1 MGPGTKCCNR
11 SKVVQ
16 MHSEDSTEYEDS
28 TQLGRHGKH
37 DMQYMASLSA
47 AAVHRTPRYLILL
60 ILIIAAFFASA
71 IGWMAWA
78 KIDVVIR
85 GSGKVSPASQVQ
97 NIQSLEGGI
106 IEEILVQEGQAV
118 TAGQPLIKISD
129 VAFSSSFEEN
139 RLLYFELLARS
150 SRLNAEAF
158 DRGFNPGEEVVKAAP
173 RLIAA
178 EKSLFLSN
186 RQELT
191 ETLSILEEK
200 IHQQQSALREAQSKQ
215 KQLRRSLELVKK
227 EIKIKQPLMD
237 RGIISEVEFLQL
249 LQREAELEGE
259 IEGVGLSIPRIR
271 STIEEAR
278 FNKQK
283 ERLEFQN
290 EAKKELNGVNAEL
303 GRIRETQTALQDR
316 VKRTTLRSP
325 VNGIVQRLHTNTIG
339 GVITPGSG
347 IVDIVPQDD
356 ALLVEIRINPADI
369 AYVNVGQFA
378 RLKFSAY
385 DFAIHGS
392 LQGIVTFVSAD
403 TVTNEEGESYYL
415 VRIKPVKSF
424 LGATRGE
431 LPIRIGMT
439 AEGDIITDKKTI
451 LSYLTE
457 PVHRGIDKALRER

>member
-1 MGPGTKCCNR
+1 MAKDDTEFEDVTQMGA
-11 SKVVQ
+11 
-16 MHSEDSTEYEDS
+16 
-28 TQLGRHGKH
+28 HGKQ
-37 DMQYMASLSA
+37 DLQYMRSLSA

-60 ILIIAAFFASA
+60 ILIIAALVASA

-85 GSGKVSPASQVQ
+85 GNGKVSPASQVQ

-106 IEEILVQEGQAV
+106 IEEILVLEGQEVA
-118 TAGQPLIKISD
+118 TGQPLIKISD

-139 RLLYFELLARS
+139 RLLYLELLSRT
-150 SRLNAEAF
+150 SRLQAEAF
-158 DRGFNPGEEVVKAAP
+158 GSEYSPAPEVNREAP
-173 RLIAA
+173 QLNAA
-178 EKSLFLSN
+178 EKSLFESN
-186 RQELT
+186 QQQLA
-191 ETLSILEEK
+191 ETLSGLEEK
-200 IHQQQSALREAQSKQ
+200 ITQQESAVVEAKSKQ
-215 KQLRRSLELVKK
+215 RQLRRSLELVKK

-249 LQREAELEGE
+249 LQREAEIEGE
-259 IEGVGLSIPRIR
+259 IEAVRLSVPRIE

-283 ERLEFQN
+283 ARLEFQN
-290 EAKKELNGVNAEL
+290 QAKKELNEVNAEL
-303 GRIRETQTALQDR
+303 GRIREAQTALQDR

-325 VNGIVQRLHTNTIG
+325 VNGIVQKLHTNTIG
-339 GVITPGSG
+339 GVIGPGSS
-347 IVDIVPQDD
+347 IIDIVPLED
-356 ALLVEIRINPADI
+356 ALLVEIRVNPADI

-403 TVTNEEGESYYL
+403 TVTNEEGESFFL
-415 VRIKPVKSF
+415 VRIRPNKTF
-424 LGATRGE
+424 LGATSGE
-431 LPIRIGMT
+431 LPVRIGMT
-439 AEGDIITDKKTI
+439 VEADIITSKKTI

>member
-1 MGPGTKCCNR
+1 MLD
-11 SKVVQ
+11 
-16 MHSEDSTEYEDS
+16 EDSTDFDDT
-28 TQLGRHGKH
+28 TQIGAHGKR
-37 DMQYMASLSA
+37 DMQYMRSLSA

-106 IEEILVQEGQAV
+106 IEEILVTEGQEV
-118 TAGQPLIKISD
+118 SAGQPLIKISD
-129 VAFSSSFEEN
+129 VAFASSFEEN
-139 RLLYFELLARS
+139 RLLYLELLART

-158 DRGFNPGEEVVKAAP
+158 GTDFKPAEEVSREAP
-173 RLIAA
+173 ELIAA
-178 EKSLFLSN
+178 EKSLFGSN
-186 RQELT
+186 RQQVA
-191 ETLSILEEK
+191 ETLSILEER
-200 IHQQQSALREAQSKQ
+200 INQQQSALREAQSKQ
-215 KQLRRSLELVKK
+215 KQLRRSLELVKR

-249 LQREAELEGE
+249 QQRETELEGE
-259 IEGVGLSIPRIR
+259 LEGVTLSIPRIK

-278 FNKQK
+278 FSKKK
-283 ERLEFQN
+283 EKLDFQN
-290 EAKKELNGVNAEL
+290 QAKKELNEVNAEL

-325 VNGIVQRLHTNTIG
+325 LNGIVQHLHTNTIG
-339 GVITPGSG
+339 GVIAPGSS
-347 IVDIVPQDD
+347 IVDIVPQED
-356 ALLVEIRINPADI
+356 ALLVELRINPADI

-392 LQGIVTFVSAD
+392 LKGIVTFVSAD
-403 TVTNEEGESYYL
+403 TVTSDEGETYYL
-415 VRIKPVKSF
+415 VRVKPVKSF

-439 AEGDIITDKKTI
+439 AEADIITDKKTI